1 MKTGTILN
9 SWYGVNMMRT
19 FRMSTALGLL
29 GLLGMSVAC
38 SSKPKEGDAS
48 FTAAVAF
55 YPIAEIVRRVG
66 GDAVNVIE
74 LTPPGSEPHDM
85 ELTAKRVDEIRDVE
99 VMFYLGRGFQPGV
112 QDVVDALGDDVV
124 KLDLLTAVDLLPV
137 TAQLGGTNGE
147 VDGEVLDGDIDPHV
161 WVDPANMAT
170 MATAVAKVLG
180 DSMPEQRSAFQD
192 AADAYSVEMGRLGDD
207 FAAGLARCQSR
218 TIVTSHRAFEYL
230 ARRYELTQIPI
241 AGVSPEAEPDP
252 KSMEAIAAAAR
263 AGGVTTIFF
272 EEQVPA
278 ALAETIAR
286 EIGADTAALNPV
298 ETIAQERLDAGDS
311 YELIQRQNLA
321 ELVAALRCT

>member
-1 MKTGTILN
+1 
-9 SWYGVNMMRT
+9 MMRT

-29 GLLGMSVAC
+29 GLLGMLIAC
-38 SSKPKEGDAS
+38 SPTSEKGDDAS

-66 GDAVNVIE
+66 GDAVDVIE
-74 LTPPGSEPHDM
+74 LTPPGSEPHDL
-85 ELTAKRVDEIRDVE
+85 EFTAKKADELRLVDV
-99 VMFYLGRGFQPGV
+99 VFYLGRGFQPGI
-112 QDVVDALGDDVV
+112 QEVVDVLGDDVV
-124 KLDLLTAVDLLPV
+124 KVDLLAAVDLLPV
-137 TAQLGGTNGE
+137 TGQLDGTSGE

-161 WVDPANMAT
+161 WVDPVNMAT
-170 MATAVAKVLG
+170 LATAVAQVLG
-180 DSMPEQRSAFQD
+180 DSFPQQRSVFE
-192 AADAYSVEMGRLGDD
+192 AAAAAYSVEMDRLGDD
-207 FAAGLARCQSR
+207 FAAGLARCESR

-230 ARRYELTQIPI
+230 ARRYDLTQIPI

-252 KSMEAIAAAAR
+252 KSMEAIAVAAR
-263 AGGVTTIFF
+263 AGGVATIFF

-311 YELIQRQNLA
+311 YEVIQRHNLA
-321 ELVAALRCT
+321 ALVAALRCT